1 MYVQRFFL
9 YSSQAKLSGKV
20 VCLRHEVDRLPV
32 NALKMAELE
41 YLGVQSTYYF
51 RYIKSTY
58 KEDII
63 QQIAEYGHEI
73 GYHYKTLAKARGDV
87 TLAHSIFKEEL
98 EAFRQIAPIDTV
110 CMHGVSFIEI

>member
-20 VCLRHEVDRLPV
+20 VCLRHDVDRLPV

-41 YLGVQSTYYF
+41 YQVGIQSTYYF
-51 RYIKSTY
+51 RYIKTTY
-58 KEDII
+58 KKDII

-73 GYHYKTLAKARGDV
+73 GYHYKTLAKARGDIV
-87 TLAHSIFKEEL
+87 LAHSIF
-98 EAFRQIAPIDTV
+98 
-110 CMHGVSFIEI
+110 